1 MIASGLSLYA
11 GAALAVELC
20 ERFPPTIV
28 AWFRVATA
36 GVVLLVVVRPARSE
50 FTRRVGLVAGVFG
63 CVTMGMNMV
72 FYGADRGCSMGKQV
86 NTGLACLA
94 VGWGWG
100 VADVRGALVSES
112 TWSHFCPVSCDV
124 MGDLYCA
131 GRTYCYGREFEW
143 APDRWFLLCHCRW
156 IAAGCS
162 AVAAWSRCSAAY
174 GGWSGDSQRSDS
186 VQLGSGCA

>member
-1 MIASGLSLYA
+1 MG
-11 GAALAVELC
+11 
-20 ERFPPTIV
+20 ER
-28 AWFRVATA
+28 
-36 GVVLLVVVRPARSE
+36 
-50 FTRRVGLVAGVFG
+50 
-63 CVTMGMNMV
+63 
-72 FYGADRGCSMGKQV
+72 V

-143 APDRWFLLCHCRW
+143 APDRWFCYATVVGLPLVAVLWPHGAGVPLPTVVGLGILSAAIPYSLDQVVLRMAGPSYFAILLALLPLT
-156 IAAGCS
+156 AALLG
-162 AVAAWSRCSAAY
+162 AVALEQSLSIAEMVGVVAVVGAVVAR
-174 GGWSGDSQRSDS
+174 DHR
-186 VQLGSGCA
+186 

>member
-1 MIASGLSLYA
+1 
-11 GAALAVELC
+11 
-20 ERFPPTIV
+20 
-28 AWFRVATA
+28 
-36 GVVLLVVVRPARSE
+36 
-50 FTRRVGLVAGVFG
+50 
-63 CVTMGMNMV
+63 
-72 FYGADRGCSMGKQV
+72 MGKQV

-186 VQLGSGCA
+186 VQLGSGCAEDGRAVILCHSVGATSFDGCAAGGRGAGAKPFYRRNGGDRRGGGGCGCA